1 VHAHL
6 AVGIDDA
13 DVHPVDVP
21 IDAAVKRVL
30 NRVESPRVPS
40 VLRGMGRPLQD
51 TGCAAVCQTEEAFII
66 IISLQRTRLLAR
78 RSAQFVSTVFADT
91 HLQRPSKEETWL
103 LKFS

>member
-40 VLRGMGRPLQD
+40 VLRGMGRP
-51 TGCAAVCQTEEAFII
+51 
-66 IISLQRTRLLAR
+66 
-78 RSAQFVSTVFADT
+78 QFVSTVFADT